1 MLLGRDADL
10 AALRAHLAASRLVT
24 VTGVGGVGKTALAL
38 AVAAEG
44 SGRTAVCE
52 LAAVT
57 RAEDVAVAVGEALGF
72 PSLDAAV
79 VGLSGVRM
87 LVVLDNAEHVLDA
100 AADAARR
107 LLATSPGIS
116 VLATSREPLELPG
129 ERVVPLSPL
138 ALPDD
143 DDPEHL
149 RDSPAAALLLSR
161 ARDAGSDV
169 TLDIDSAPAVA
180 ALCRRLDGLPLALEL
195 AAARTRS
202 LTPAEI
208 LTHLD
213 ERLDLLSRSRDR
225 GPSRHR
231 SLETAIAW
239 SYARLPGPTARFFDR
254 LGVFDGRFTAQEARA
269 VAGAPGADV
278 LEVVE
283 QLDHLVSRSMLTV
296 RQQADRSWYGLLDT
310 LRAFARA
317 RLAERGELE
326 AVRDRRVDRLV
337 EPAGATRWD
346 EALSGGPDA
355 APLGPHGL
363 GTPTDVLNAVRWCLD
378 RDDGPARAV
387 VLVRQL
393 VRVVYRA
400 RPEPVAEL
408 GEALLERWRDRRVP
422 AWAEF
427 AAVTAFAHMAVRST
441 DRAAEV
447 AGAALSADP
456 SPFAE
461 VLALRTLSFHEVVA
475 GRPERALAWT
485 DRAVAAA
492 DTRGA
497 PAWASEMRTYRASAL
512 VALGRFGDAARQADE
527 AHAQA
532 VAAGGGFPEVLAALI
547 RANLLVPTEPALAR
561 KLLLGVAQRSR
572 DGGHP
577 LVEGPCSWSLARI
590 ALRDDGPAQAADRLA
605 AALELFVRIGHT
617 LPLRV
622 TLRWVAVLV
631 GTAGRAEAAAALRA
645 AAGDAHTLTL
655 YEWPWSDLVAEEPT
669 EGDVVAPPLREA
681 VALARREL
689 DALRGPAA
697 PETADVPPEGDATPP
712 RGPNRFRLDGAVW
725 TVSYAGQT
733 VRLPDAKGMHDL
745 AALLA
750 RPGREVH
757 STELIGAAVEQP
769 AGGEVL
775 DARARRDYEARIR
788 RLQDDLDE
796 AEHAG
801 DRGRAE
807 AARLELDLLVD
818 QLTAATGL
826 HGRARRPGGTGERAR
841 SAVTWRIRAAL
852 RRLEEVHPQLGR
864 HLRSAVRTGT
874 WCCYAPEDDV
884 AWRVG

>member
-38 AVAAEG
+38 AAAG
-44 SGRTAVCE
+44 TGREAVCE

-72 PSLDAAV
+72 PSLDAAL

-87 LVVLDNAEHVLDA
+87 LVVLDNCEHVLDA
-100 AADAARR
+100 AADAASR
-107 LLATSPGIS
+107 LLATCPEVS
-116 VLATSREPLELPG
+116 VLATSREPLDLPG
-129 ERVVPLSPL
+129 ERVVPLPPL
-138 ALPDD
+138 ALPTDD
-143 DDPEHL
+143 DLETL

-161 ARDAGSDV
+161 ARDAGSEIA
-169 TLDIDSAPAVA
+169 LDADTAPSIA

-208 LTHLD
+208 LAHLD
-213 ERLDLLSRSRDR
+213 QRLDLLSRSRDR
-225 GPSRHR
+225 GPWRHR
-231 SLETAIAW
+231 SLETAIEW
-239 SYARLPGPTARFFDR
+239 SYARLPEPTARFFDR
-254 LGVFDGRFTAQEARA
+254 LGVFDGRFTAQEAHA
-269 VAGAPGADV
+269 VAGTGGADV
-278 LEVVE
+278 LGVVE

-296 RQQADRSWYGLLDT
+296 RQQVDRSWYGLLDT

-317 RLAERGELE
+317 RLAERGELDT
-326 AVRDRRVDRLV
+326 VQDRWVDRLV
-337 EPAGATRWD
+337 ELAARTRWD
-346 EALSGGPDA
+346 AALSGGPDA
-355 APLGPHGL
+355 RPPGL
-363 GTPTDVLNAVRWCLD
+363 GTQTDVLNAVRWCLD
-378 RDDGPARAV
+378 RDDEPDRAV

-393 VRVVYRA
+393 VRAVYRA

-408 GEALLERWRDRRVP
+408 GEALLERWPDRGVP

-427 AAVTAFAHMAVRST
+427 AAVTGFAHMAVRNT
-441 DRAAEV
+441 ERAAALAE
-447 AGAALSADP
+447 GTLSAGP

-485 DRAVAAA
+485 DRAIDVA

-512 VALGRFGDAARQADE
+512 VALGRFRDAGRQADD

-547 RANLLVPTEPALAR
+547 RANLLVSAGPAHAR
-561 KLLLGVAQRSR
+561 QLLTGVVERSR

-577 LVEGPCSWSLARI
+577 LVEGPCYWSLARV
-590 ALRDDGPAQAADRLA
+590 ALRDEGPAQAAEWLSR
-605 AALELFVRIGHT
+605 ALELFVRIGHA

-622 TLRWVAVLV
+622 TLRWVAVLLR
-631 GTAGRAEAAAALRA
+631 ADGRAEAAPLLCA
-645 AAGDAHTLTL
+645 AAGSAHTLTL
-655 YEWPWSDLVAEEPT
+655 YEWPWTDLVEEPAG
-669 EGDVVAPPLREA
+669 GDVVGPPLREA
-681 VALARREL
+681 VTLARREL
-689 DALRGPAA
+689 DMLRGPGG
-697 PETADVPPEGDATPP
+697 PDTADVQRERDAAAPG
-712 RGPNRFRLDGAVW
+712 GPNRFRLDGAVW
-725 TVSYAGQT
+725 TVSFAGRT

-745 AALLA
+745 ATLLA

-757 STELIGAAVEQP
+757 CTELVDAAVEQP

-775 DARARRDYEARIR
+775 DAEARRGYEARIR
-788 RLQDDLDE
+788 QLQDDLDE
-796 AEHAG
+796 AEHGG

-818 QLTAATGL
+818 HLAAATGL
-826 HGRARRPGGTGERAR
+826 HGRGRRPGGTAERAR

-852 RRLEEVHPQLGR
+852 RRIEGVHPRLGR

-874 WCCYAPEDDV
+874 WC
-884 AWRVG
+884 